1 VNKTILTIA
10 CSVALTGVMAG
21 CSTTSQEIPLQESQ
35 VPAPVLA
42 AFHQQFPEAHILKH
56 ALEKKGSRDFYEL
69 ETDGKGA
76 PHSLIYTPAGELAE
90 TEVAISFTQ
99 LPVVVQEASKRA
111 SPTGQVE
118 LVEIAQKK
126 GKTFYEVHFKEN
138 GRTLETMFDPAGTLV
153 EKKYE

>member
-1 VNKTILTIA
+1 MNKTVLSIA
-10 CSVALTGVMAG
+10 CSVALTGFMAG
-21 CSTTSQEIPLQESQ
+21 CSTTSKEVPLQESQ

-42 AFHQQFPEAHILKH
+42 AFHKQFPDSHILKH
-56 ALEKKGSRDFYEL
+56 ALEKKGSHDFYEL
-69 ETDGKGA
+69 ETDGKGS

-90 TEVAISFTQ
+90 TEIVIPFGQ
-99 LPVVVQEASKRA
+99 LPAVVQEAAKRA
-111 SPTGQVE
+111 SPTGKVE

-138 GRTLETMFDPAGTLV
+138 GRTLETMFDPSGTLV